1 MRIIIN
7 NEPFTLNSNY
17 LEISHRLKGLN
28 NYVVSGRDLV
38 QLPHFRNKRSLP
50 LKVIKPKTNQR
61 LIYFYIDGRKV
72 SRSELKSR
80 IYKCKEKI
88 QVWS

>member
-61 LIYFYIDGRKV
+61 LFTFILIA
-72 SRSELKSR
+72 
-80 IYKCKEKI
+80 EKY
-88 QVWS
+88 QEAN